1 MCRLLS
7 AGLKRREQA
16 RKEAAM
22 LDVAEWTNNKSQGSL
37 MSVCPYVFCHIVFR
51 GDHYLAQGSILMGI
65 FQMYSVMHTRD
76 TSRRLILLQSVKSN
90 LLNLSGYALC

>member
-1 MCRLLS
+1 MRKGEDCFRRRRDGGGGVLLNVPIVIS
-7 AGLKRREQA
+7 QTQRRKQA

-51 GDHYLAQGSILMGI
+51 GDHYLA
-65 FQMYSVMHTRD
+65 
-76 TSRRLILLQSVKSN
+76 
-90 LLNLSGYALC
+90 